1 MNISKIL
8 SEHVS
13 DVIITNDASSKL
25 YEAPKIPDKK
35 LNNAIKAMQID
46 EAPEDMRAIIDTTLF
61 QTGKTGIAFT
71 NKHVYFHEVL
81 TDPDYFAYSDILDA
95 TYTEELKTT
104 KGKQKIIPHVQLS
117 LAGEQSKYK
126 VPETILSCIN
136 AKALTKLLRA
146 FATPNTETGAD
157 DKEDYQTQ
165 GTDSKAERITIYSL
179 EDLPA
184 QTKLAYAELLCNFAM
199 RDDHQID
206 SSEYRSIISF
216 AVRINLGH
224 EEQIQLNSYLIGE
237 QLINSAEL
245 LDQLQSQI
253 NEATNDILSKSL
265 MKDLLSIVNQ
275 KASQSIDDWQAD
287 GYLAQLAESLDLSVE
302 EVDVLVTS
310 IHHDQLILD
319 QRLNDTQIKK
329 QTKDL
334 AAKAAAV
341 GIPLTALYFSGT
353 VGVSAAGITSG
364 LASLGFG
371 GLLGFSGMVSGIGII
386 ILAGTATYKGVEF
399 FTGRKDVENNK
410 QREAL
415 LQQIIRNTQKTL
427 NYLIENVNEVSQQL
441 ISATQVEQTN
451 SIKIQKLTKLLAL
464 LSKGAQKTTTDLD
477 HFQSESILT
486 QVPEHIEVSRLAQLT
501 KQPTTQK
508 YYDIVLANYE
518 KDENGRLTLKPTIS
532 SDDAAMLHAILDK
545 IGYLTIKGVAKS
557 GLSGAASN
565 VKHIFD

>member
-25 YEAPKIPDKK
+25 YEAPKIPNKK

-81 TDPDYFAYSDILDA
+81 TNPDYFAYSDILDA

-117 LAGEQSKYK
+117 LAGEQSKYQ

-136 AKALTKLLRA
+136 AKALAKLLRA

-441 ISATQVEQTN
+441 ISATRVEQTN

-464 LSKGAQKTTTDLD
+464 LSKGAQKATTDLD